1 MAARHCWRGWPA
13 LMQGAAMVMGKTHW
27 PPMTQQHRQPHGNS
41 RFHSLPIET
50 SVLGKPPVW
59 RNGRRTGLKI
69 FKIALSDR
77 FSRLLLTRVSAF
89 IYKAI
94 MNFILISTHP

>member
-1 MAARHCWRGWPA
+1 
-13 LMQGAAMVMGKTHW
+13 MV
-27 PPMTQQHRQPHGNS
+27 
-41 RFHSLPIET
+41 ET
-50 SVLGKPPVW
+50 ANPQLPVW

-89 IYKAI
+89 IYKPI
-94 MNFILISTHP
+94 FNFSLISPHP

>member
-1 MAARHCWRGWPA
+1 
-13 LMQGAAMVMGKTHW
+13 L
-27 PPMTQQHRQPHGNS
+27 
-41 RFHSLPIET
+41 
-50 SVLGKPPVW
+50 PVW

>member
-1 MAARHCWRGWPA
+1 MVRLGWV
-13 LMQGAAMVMGKTHW
+13 L
-27 PPMTQQHRQPHGNS
+27 PPPFHFGVTRKVEGRPEIRAFICVIS
-41 RFHSLPIET
+41 RLAFLE
-50 SVLGKPPVW
+50 KPVW

-94 MNFILISTHP
+94 LNFSLISPHP

>member
-1 MAARHCWRGWPA
+1 MR
-13 LMQGAAMVMGKTHW
+13 
-27 PPMTQQHRQPHGNS
+27 PMTAKRTV
-41 RFHSLPIET
+41 LPVNKNRVSIANNR
-50 SVLGKPPVW
+50 LPVW

-89 IYKAI
+89 IYKPI
-94 MNFILISTHP
+94 FNFSLISPHP